1 MNTTNNK
8 KNRTDR
14 TFYAAVADMT
24 NENAESVTLNSITF
38 KRCLTTT
45 ATTFDNIGAF
55 LKAWAGQGLND
66 TNTVHT
72 LFFPNLVEVADTLLA
87 YFIEHGIKYDNQ
99 IGLEFY
105 ELRFYVND
113 YRFEIKDFKKVFDGD
128 VNAMRETFKL
138 SGSDID
144 VFCKAVE
151 EYFVAGKYVR
161 FTNASQALYEFKQ
174 IMKQQGYAFDSYF
187 PQLADDIDSL
197 CREVDKSG
205 WNYVVPKY
213 VDKDIKSEINVFD
226 INSMYAF
233 IQKSAVLPYGKPVE
247 INTTWPKAPLESQVS
262 FVSFECEFE
271 LKEGFFPFA
280 KTVNSM
286 YSDGHLTYE
295 TKGRSAFCMTWT
307 EYQLFLK
314 SYDVVDFVFLKQVTF
329 AGARGLFD
337 TYVNKY
343 YAEKQEAS
351 TPFSRQHAK
360 AMLVSLYGK
369 FGAKTR
375 LTNRDPRIDENT
387 GRVVYEKGRDTFVK
401 AIYAPMT
408 AAIASIARTYIVSV
422 ALMHRDNFVY
432 SDTDAVHLTTKNVKF
447 EVDSK
452 KLGAFG
458 LEVTGTRF
466 KYIRQKCYAIQ
477 KTDGSLHVKV
487 AGMTDAVKK
496 QVTFDNF
503 KVGQKFDGLKK
514 MIGRRGGMS
523 IVTTTFEIKAIDD
536 FDY

>member
-1 MNTTNNK
+1 MKNTTNK

-24 NENAESVTLNSITF
+24 NENAQSITLDSITF

-45 ATTFDNIGAF
+45 ATTFDTIGSF
-55 LKAWAGQGLND
+55 LKAWVGQGLND

-72 LFFPNLVEVADTLLA
+72 LFVPSLIEVCDTFVA
-87 YFIEHGIKYDNQ
+87 YFIENGIKYDSQ
-99 IGLEFY
+99 IGVEFY

-187 PQLADDIDSL
+187 PQLADGVDEL
-197 CREVDKSG
+197 CRKVDKAG
-205 WNYVVPKY
+205 WNYIVPKY
-213 VDKDIKSEINVFD
+213 ANKDIKGEINVFD

-247 INTTWPKAPLESQVS
+247 INTVWPKAPLESQVS
-262 FVSFECEFE
+262 FIFFECAFE
-271 LKEGFFPFA
+271 LKDGFFPFA

-286 YSDGHLTYE
+286 CQEGHITYE
-295 TKGRSAFCMTWT
+295 TKGYSEFCMTWT

-314 SYDVVDFVFLKQVTF
+314 SYDVDEFAFLKQVTF
-329 AGARGLFD
+329 AGAHGLFD
-337 TYVNKY
+337 SYVNKY

-369 FGAKTR
+369 FGAKT
-375 LTNRDPRIDENT
+375 LLKIKDPEIDEST
-387 GRVVYEKGRDTFVK
+387 GKVVYKNGRDTFVK

-408 AAIASIARTYIVSV
+408 AAIASLARTYIVSV

-452 KLGAFG
+452 KLGAFD
-458 LEVTGTRF
+458 LEVSGVRF
-466 KYIRQKCYAIQ
+466 KYIRQKCYAIE

-496 QVTFDNF
+496 QVTFENF

>member
-1 MNTTNNK
+1 MNTTAK

-14 TFYAAVADMT
+14 TFYVAVADMIT
-24 NENAESVTLNSITF
+24 KDAQSVTLDSITF

-45 ATTFDNIGAF
+45 PMTFDSIGGF
-55 LKAWAGQGLND
+55 LKAWVGQGLND

-72 LFFPNLVEVADTLLA
+72 LFVPSLIEVCDTFVA
-87 YFIEHGIKYDNQ
+87 YFIENDIKYDNQ
-99 IGLEFY
+99 IGVEFY

-113 YRFEIKDFKKVFDGD
+113 YRFEIKDFKKVFDGGVD
-128 VNAMRETFKL
+128 AMRETFEL

-151 EYFVAGKYVR
+151 EYFVSGKYVR

-174 IMKQQGYAFDSYF
+174 IMKRQGYAFESYF
-187 PQLADDIDSL
+187 PALVDDIDAI
-197 CREVDKSG
+197 CRKVDKSG
-205 WNYVVPKY
+205 WNYVVPEY
-213 VDKDIKSEINVFD
+213 VNKDIKGEINVFD

-247 INTTWPKAPLESQVS
+247 INTKWPKAPLESQVS
-262 FVSFECEFE
+262 FVSFACAFE
-271 LKEGFFPFA
+271 LKDGFFPFA
-280 KTVNSM
+280 KTDNSM
-286 YSDGHLTYE
+286 CQEGHLTYE
-295 TKGRSAFCMTWT
+295 TNGYSEFCMTWT

-314 SYDVVDFVFLKQVTF
+314 SYEVDSFTFFKQVTF

-337 TYVNKY
+337 IYVNKY

-369 FGAKTR
+369 FGAKT
-375 LTNRDPRIDENT
+375 LLKSKDPEIDEST
-387 GRVVYEKGRDTFVK
+387 GKVVYKNGRDTFVK

-408 AAIASIARTYIVSV
+408 AAIASLARTYIVSV

-432 SDTDAVHLTTKNVKF
+432 SDTDAVHLTTKDVKF

-452 KLGAFG
+452 KLGAFD
-458 LEVTGTRF
+458 LEVSGVRF